1 MPHHGP
7 TGHWSVPLASPP
19 EIAEAKSLVVD
30 LIHQIHR
37 LLLRGCKQ
45 RAQAA
50 SSYSIHHGTPLAQPP
65 PLFFLLLPPLRADLG
80 FWMAIVVGQR
90 CLGLFFVVRPL
101 FCPPRWRRMDG
112 WVAKKRTRRNLA
124 LKPAVAVAGTATL

>member
-65 PLFFLLLPPLRADLG
+65 PLFFSPSASSARRSGVLDGNRGWPALPGAILRGAA
-80 FWMAIVVGQR
+80 AI
-90 CLGLFFVVRPL
+90 LPS
-101 FCPPRWRRMDG
+101 
-112 WVAKKRTRRNLA
+112 
-124 LKPAVAVAGTATL
+124 